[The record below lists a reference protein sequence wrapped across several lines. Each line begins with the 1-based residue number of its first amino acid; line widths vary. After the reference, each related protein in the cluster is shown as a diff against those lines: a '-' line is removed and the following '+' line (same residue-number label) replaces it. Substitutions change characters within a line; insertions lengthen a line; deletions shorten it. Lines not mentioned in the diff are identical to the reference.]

1 LPSLKSANLLLL
13 MEKWQDPEVIALWI
27 AIIIVLVF
35 TILFFVIWIMYTGY
49 KRMTEVNL
57 REAQTALKHQKTLME
72 TNLQAQ
78 EKERERI
85 AADLHDSLIGKL
97 SVIRLK
103 SQMGVPVTD
112 IDELLGE
119 SIAEARRIS
128 HDLTPPL
135 IAFSNMEELIDN
147 VLTPWQQKLNI
158 DFYSDI
164 RTAAILSPEIKIQ
177 LVRVLQELITNIIK
191 HAHATN
197 VQVNLRHTDKF
208 FILLVR
214 DNGRGF
220 ATAQLKKGLGL
231 HSLELR
237 MQYLNAK
244 YRVSSIEGM
253 GTSTLIVVPAA

>member
-1 LPSLKSANLLLL
+1 
-13 MEKWQDPEVIALWI
+13 MEKWQDPRVIALWI
-27 AIIIVLVF
+27 AIIVVLVF

-57 REAQTALKHQKTLME
+57 REARTALDYQKKLLE

-103 SQMGVPVTD
+103 SQTGVAITD

-135 IAFSNMEELIDN
+135 IAFSNVEDLIDN
-147 VLTPWQQKLNI
+147 VVSPWKQTFAIAYYKDVRAANTLTPQV
-158 DFYSDI
+158 
-164 RTAAILSPEIKIQ
+164 KIQ
-177 LVRVLQELITNIIK
+177 LVRVVQELVTNINK
-191 HAHATN
+191 HAQAT
-197 VQVNLRHTDKF
+197 VVVIHLRHTNKH
-208 FILLVR
+208 FILLVK
-214 DNGRGF
+214 DNGRGYK
-220 ATAQLKKGLGL
+220 TDKLKKGLGL

-244 YRVSSIEGM
+244 YRVTSAPGK
-253 GTSTLIVVPAA
+253 GTATLIVVPAS